1 LEQVDALGPE
11 KQLMVSMGM
20 DLGKLLTANGQEYS
34 KQHNT
39 FDGGEANV
47 IGDLQEKGK
56 KSVCVD
62 ASTQATGEKS
72 TASLHLTGECSM
84 SQQRGALEGFSISI
98 SCMTPEVL
106 QACQTPEV
114 IKVPNSDYQIV
125 GEQILSTNQ

>member
-1 LEQVDALGPE
+1 MEQLDALGQE

-39 FDGGEANV
+39 IDGGEANV

-62 ASTQATGEKS
+62 ASTQATREKS
-72 TASLHLTGECSM
+72 AASLHLTGECSM
-84 SQQRGALEGFSISI
+84 SQQ
-98 SCMTPEVL
+98 
-106 QACQTPEV
+106 
-114 IKVPNSDYQIV
+114 
-125 GEQILSTNQ
+125 GELLRAFLFLLHA